1 MPKLVIL
8 GSGAAL
14 SDAHHQNTHMIVVGE
29 ERSFLID
36 CGVNP
41 YNRLRDIGLNV
52 DSPTDMLL
60 THFHPDHVAGTT
72 TFLLSLWLA
81 GRKKSLNIHGLRITL
96 DKFRAMLDVFD
107 WDTLP
112 DFFSLNYL
120 PIPPQEMIPVLECDE
135 FRVFSSPVKHIIP
148 TIGLRV
154 EFVAS
159 GKVLAYSSDTEPR
172 QEVVRLAQGADVLI
186 HEAAGPHPFHSSAA
200 QAGEIAKQAGTKEL
214 YLIHYP
220 TFQFNPTVLVEEA
233 EKTFRGPV
241 YLAQDMMEL
250 EFS

>member
-14 SDAHHQNTHMIVVGE
+14 TDEHHQNTHMIVVGND
-29 ERSFLID
+29 RSLLID
-36 CGVNP
+36 CGINP
-41 YNRLRDIGLNV
+41 FNQLRRIGLDV

-81 GRKKSLNIHGLRITL
+81 GRKMSLNIHGLRITL
-96 DKFRAMLDVFD
+96 DKFKSMLKVFD

-112 DFFSLNYL
+112 NFFPLNYL
-120 PIPPQEMIPVLECDE
+120 PVLAQEMTPVLECDE
-135 FRVFSSPVKHIIP
+135 FRVFASPVKHIIP

-154 EFVAS
+154 DFVNS
-159 GKVLAYSSDTEPR
+159 RKVLAYSSDTEPR
-172 QEVVRLAQGADVLI
+172 KEVVRLAQEADVLL
-186 HEAAGPHPFHSSAA
+186 HEAAGEHAFHSSAA
-200 QAGEIAKQAGTKEL
+200 QAGEIAQKAGAKEL

-220 TFQFNPTVLVEEA
+220 TIQFNPTSLIEEA
-233 EKTFRGPV
+233 RETFNGPV
-241 YLAQDMMEL
+241 HLALDQMVLD
-250 EFS
+250 F